1 VGNRANK
8 KRKTSKSAKKRE
20 AKPTKEREAQPESG
34 DQLRTTTGWSD
45 EARRDAVAMME
56 RGDVTVEKLAE
67 HLGVSTRSLYRWK
80 QEFEERDGSTPLSI
94 EEKRELAR
102 LRKEV
107 EVLRMEREILKKAA
121 TFFANRRS

>member
-1 VGNRANK
+1 MGNRANK
-8 KRKTSKSAKKRE
+8 KQKKGKPAKKPKSQP
-20 AKPTKEREAQPESG
+20 KPKPESG

-45 EARRDAVAMME
+45 EARRDAVAMMD
-56 RGDVTVEKLAE
+56 RGDVTIDKLAE
-67 HLGVSTRSLYRWK
+67 HLGVSTRSLQRWRR
-80 QEFEERDGSTPLSI
+80 EFEELDGSTALSV

>member
-8 KRKTSKSAKKRE
+8 KPKKSKPTKKRE
-20 AKPTKEREAQPESG
+20 PEPESG
-34 DQLRTTTGWSD
+34 DKLRATTGWSD
-45 EARRDAVAMME
+45 EARRDAVAMMK
-56 RGDVTVEKLAE
+56 RGDVTIDKLAE
-67 HLGVSTRSLYRWK
+67 HLGVSVSSLHRWRR
-80 QEFEERDGSTPLSI
+80 EFEERDGSTPLSV
-94 EEKRELAR
+94 EEKRELER